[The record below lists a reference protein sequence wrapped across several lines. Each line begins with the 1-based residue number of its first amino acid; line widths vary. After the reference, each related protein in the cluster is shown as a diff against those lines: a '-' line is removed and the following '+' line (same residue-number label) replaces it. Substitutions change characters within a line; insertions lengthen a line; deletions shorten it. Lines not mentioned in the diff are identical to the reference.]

1 MNTTLEN
8 DKNVATG
15 DYFLLAIRSWDD
27 KREDY
32 LPVDDPS
39 TAIQTFSEY
48 LNAESTY
55 FSTNYEDCSQVGG
68 KDVKVELLHMRFGI
82 SHMVRNRILFP

>member
-8 DKNVATG
+8 DKNVVTE
-15 DYFLLAIRSWDD
+15 DYFLLAIRNWDD

-39 TAIQTFSEY
+39 TATQAFTDYQS
-48 LNAESTY
+48 AEKQY
-55 FSTNYEDCSQVGG
+55 FSIRYEGFPQAGG

-82 SHMVRNRILFP
+82 PHTVRNRILFP

>member
-1 MNTTLEN
+1 MDTTLEN
-8 DKNVATG
+8 DKNVVTE
-15 DYFLLAIRSWDD
+15 DYFLLAIRNWDD
-27 KREDY
+27 EREDY

-39 TAIQTFSEY
+39 TETQTFRDFQD
-48 LNAESTY
+48 AEDAY
-55 FSTNYEDCSQVGG
+55 FSTNYEGCAQAGG